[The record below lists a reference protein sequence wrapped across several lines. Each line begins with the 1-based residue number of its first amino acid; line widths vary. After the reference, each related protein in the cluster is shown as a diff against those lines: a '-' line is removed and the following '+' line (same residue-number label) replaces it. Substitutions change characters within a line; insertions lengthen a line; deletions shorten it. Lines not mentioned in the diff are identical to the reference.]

1 MFYCSY
7 PLYCAAFA
15 IEPTTGDIRTLLDL
29 DREAIEFYPLTV
41 NAEDGGTPSMST
53 DVSVMVTIGDVND
66 NDPVFTGGAVLSN
79 DPVEVF
85 EVSVLCTYYVHNNN
99 NYFKICYTEFF
110 TSTKLHN
117 SDSF

>member
-85 EVSVLCTYYVHNNN
+85 EVSVYMYILRA
-99 NYFKICYTEFF
+99 
-110 TSTKLHN
+110 
-117 SDSF
+117 